1 MGIVLLG
8 GCATANP
15 PQELVDARASYSAA
29 EQGPAK
35 TYKMDQLHEAR
46 TELDQAEAAFKDD
59 PDAENTKTMA
69 YLANRKAQLAA
80 VEGATAEAIDQTN
93 QTNGEASRTQA
104 AGLRRAQGE
113 LSNTRQAL
121 VNQAQALDSQTAAL
135 QSETDARLRAD
146 ARTQDADARTQ
157 DADARAKRAEAMTK
171 DALDKLALASV
182 PVKQEAR
189 GLVITLPGNILFA
202 SNKSTLLSTA
212 QDKLNQVANV
222 LKDEEQEHKIVVEGY
237 TDSRGSNELNDR
249 LSKDRADSVRQYLVD
264 RGVTSG
270 QIQASGLGSSRP
282 VADNASAEG
291 RADNRRV
298 EIVVSAIE
306 PK

>member
-1 MGIVLLG
+1 MRGFNVGLGIALLG

-15 PQELVDARASYSAA
+15 PQELVDARTSYSQA

-35 TYKMDQLHEAR
+35 TYKPDQLHEAR
-46 TELDQAEAAFKDD
+46 TELDQAEALFKDD
-59 PDAENTKTMA
+59 PNGDKTKTMA
-69 YLANRKAQLAA
+69 YLANRKAQLAG
-80 VEGATAEAIDQTN
+80 VEGATAQAIDQKN
-93 QTNGEASRTQA
+93 QTNADANRTQA
-104 AGLRRAQGE
+104 AGLQRAQGE
-113 LSNTRQAL
+113 LRNTRQELAS
-121 VNQAQALDSQTAAL
+121 QTQALDNQTQAL
-135 QSETDARLRAD
+135 ANETDARQRAE
-146 ARTQDADARTQ
+146 AD
-157 DADARAKRAEAMTK
+157 AKRAEATTK

-202 SNKSTLLSTA
+202 SGKSALLATA

-222 LKDEEQEHKIVVEGY
+222 LKDQEDHKITVEGY
-237 TDSRGSNELNDR
+237 TDSRGSDELNER
-249 LSKDRADSVRQYLVD
+249 LSRDRADSVRQYLVD
-264 RGVTSG
+264 RGVTGG
-270 QIQASGLGSSRP
+270 QISASGRGSSSP
-282 VADNASAEG
+282 VADNGSAEG